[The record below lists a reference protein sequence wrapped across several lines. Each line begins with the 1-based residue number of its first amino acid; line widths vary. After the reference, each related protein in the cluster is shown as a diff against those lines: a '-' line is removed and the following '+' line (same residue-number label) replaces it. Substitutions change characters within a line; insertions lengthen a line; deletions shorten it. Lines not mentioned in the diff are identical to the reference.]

1 MPRMFSRKTS
11 RATWSTVARVSAV
24 VVPVALFL
32 PAWVAAQGTPA
43 ETHTV
48 RPGDT
53 LWDLAKKYRGDPFL
67 WPDIY
72 RLNTAVVEDPHWIYP
87 GEVLRLTPADNV
99 KAVPSADTPVP
110 PDQVASNNPSK
121 ASGDTTASGRGIAG
135 GDSVS
140 AGMPDV
146 AMDDPNYVSLFPTSK
161 PQLVQETLRAYTNQ
175 PYRPLRRSEFYAS
188 GFLTEGEK
196 LPFGQLLGPLL
207 PSQIRSYS
215 NRDLATLHSSVGIEA
230 PAGGSYQVGD
240 SLLLANLGADVE
252 HYGRVVIPMG
262 LVQVTEATDGRYLA
276 KVVAV
281 YGPIRKGQYVLPAAR
296 FTPADTV
303 RAKPV
308 ANGIRGRLL
317 AGRGRQELKA
327 PQMVVFL
334 DKGRQD
340 GVAPGDIFEARRQPQ
355 RLADGAMRID
365 DVMAVFQIVRV
376 GERSATARVLNVL
389 SPDIP
394 PGTEVRQVAK
404 LP

>member
-1 MPRMFSRKTS
+1 MPRMFSRKS
-11 RATWSTVARVSAV
+11 RATWSTIARVSAV
-24 VVPVALFL
+24 VVPAALFM

-99 KAVPSADTPVP
+99 KAVPSVDTPVP
-110 PDQVASNNPSK
+110 PGQVVSGNTPN
-121 ASGDTTASGRGIAG
+121 ASGDTAATGRGI

-146 AMDDPNYVSLFPTSK
+146 AVDDSNYTPLFPTGK

-196 LPFGQLLGPLL
+196 LPFGELLGPLM

-215 NRDLATLHSSVGIEA
+215 NRDLATLHSSVGVAA
-230 PAGGSYQVGD
+230 PVGGSYQVGD
-240 SLLLANLGADVE
+240 SLLIASLGADVE

-262 LVQVTEATDGRYLA
+262 LAQVTEATDGRYLA
-276 KVVAV
+276 KIVAV

-303 RAKPV
+303 HAKPV
-308 ANGIRGRLL
+308 ANGIHGRLL

-340 GVAPGDIFEARRQPQ
+340 GVAPGDIFEARRQPK
-355 RLADGAMRID
+355 RLADGALRVD

-389 SPDIP
+389 SPDIA